1 MNQPYDIIPGDTSTI
16 PPNRN
21 TVSTADTTI
30 PNSPLTNLFSRLRKS
45 GRDRKNAKGAFG
57 GGKRRSKR
65 HAGLV

>member
-1 MNQPYDIIPGDTSTI
+1 MNQPYDIIPSDNHTM
-16 PPNRN
+16 PPSSSS
-21 TVSTADTTI
+21 VGTTI

-65 HAGLV
+65 HAGRV

>member
-1 MNQPYDIIPGDTSTI
+1 MNQPSDIIPNDTSTI
-16 PPNRN
+16 PPSFPR
-21 TVSTADTTI
+21 AAGTI